1 MRRDEDGKRECL
13 GKHVILVDPAYT
25 TSWLSRMHN
34 IPLRIARLSRHASEG
49 VQMLLET
56 LAQDAR
62 FALRTLRLTPVF
74 AATAVLTF
82 GLGLGLH
89 TMLFTL
95 FNTYVLR
102 PLAVSPT
109 YSLYQLS
116 FTTHG

>member
-1 MRRDEDGKRECL
+1 
-13 GKHVILVDPAYT
+13 
-25 TSWLSRMHN
+25 MHN

-74 AATAVLTF
+74 AATAVLTLGF
-82 GLGLGLH
+82 GLGLN

-102 PLAVSPT
+102 PLAVSQP

-116 FTTHG
+116 FTTKGGRNGKNCRSGKHRSEAQCTQGEA